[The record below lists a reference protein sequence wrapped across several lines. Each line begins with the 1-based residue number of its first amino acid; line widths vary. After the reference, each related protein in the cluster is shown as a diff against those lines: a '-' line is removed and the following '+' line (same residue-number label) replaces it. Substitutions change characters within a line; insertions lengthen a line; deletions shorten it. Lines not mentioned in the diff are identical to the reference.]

1 MEAIMNIFDYAM
13 EIEKEG
19 ENYYR
24 DLAKRSE
31 NVGII
36 KIMSWLAE
44 EEAKHYNIFRAM
56 KKEEVPVLE
65 ETNLLKDAKQVFSNM
80 SKDSTN
86 LKDDISQPDLYRK
99 ARELEKKSIDLYI
112 KKSEEI
118 DVQDKKNIF
127 LKIAEEEKK
136 HYFLLDNIIE
146 FVARP
151 ETWIENAEFNHLD
164 EY

>member
-1 MEAIMNIFDYAM
+1 MNVFDYAM

-31 NVGII
+31 NAGMI

-44 EEAKHYNIFRAM
+44 AEAKHYDIFKAM
-56 KKEEVPVLE
+56 KDDEVPVLA
-65 ETNLLKDAKQVFSNM
+65 ETNLLPDAKQVFLKI
-80 SKDSTN
+80 SKNSTN
-86 LKDDISQPDLYRK
+86 IKVDISQTDLYRK
-99 ARELEKKSIDLYI
+99 AREIEKKSIDFYMQ
-112 KKSEEI
+112 KSEEI
-118 DVQDKKNIF
+118 ADQDNREVV

-136 HYFLLDNIIE
+136 HYFLLDNIID
-146 FVARP
+146 FITRP
-151 ETWIENAEFNHLD
+151 ETWLENAEYNHLD

>member
-1 MEAIMNIFDYAM
+1 MTIFDYAM

-44 EEAKHYNIFRAM
+44 EEAKHYDIFKAM
-56 KKEEVPVLE
+56 KKDEVPVFE
-65 ETNLLKDAKQVFSNM
+65 ETNLLKDAKQVFLEI
-80 SKDSTN
+80 SKDSTT
-86 LKDDISQPDLYRK
+86 LKASISQTDLYRK
-99 ARELEKKSIDLYI
+99 ALEIEKKSIDFYI

-118 DVQDKKNIF
+118 EVQDKKKFF